1 MSLRLHAIGSLAL
14 AGALALAVSATAGTA
29 EYKIED
35 DAIKASLTG
44 KAGDAENGKKVFLNR
59 KKGNCLACHVVSSLK
74 DQPYH
79 GEVGPTLDG
88 TASRW
93 SEGELRLRI
102 VNPKAL
108 NEDTIMPSFYKKDGF
123 HRVLKKFKGKSVI
136 SAQEVEDVLAYIMT
150 FKDAE

>member
-1 MSLRLHAIGSLAL
+1 MSLRLHAIGSFAF
-14 AGALALAVSATAGTA
+14 AGALALAVTATAGTA

-44 KAGDAENGKKVFLNR
+44 KAGDPANGKKIFLNR
-59 KKGNCLACHVVSSLK
+59 KKGNCLACHAVSSLK
-74 DQPYH
+74 DHPYH
-79 GEVGPTLDG
+79 GEVGPPLDG

-102 VNPKAL
+102 VNPKAV
-108 NEDTIMPSFYKKDGF
+108 NEDTIMPSFYRKDGY

-136 SAQEVEDVLAYIMT
+136 SAQDVEDVLAYIMT

>member
-1 MSLRLHAIGSLAL
+1 MRLSALGVLAVGGAL
-14 AGALALAVSATAGTA
+14 TLATVAGAETVA
-29 EYKIED
+29 YKIED

-44 KAGDAENGKKVFLNR
+44 KAGDPGNGKKVFLNR
-59 KKGNCLACHVVSSLK
+59 RKGNCLACHVVSSLK

-79 GEVGPTLDG
+79 GEVGPPLDG

-108 NEDTIMPSFYKKDGF
+108 NEDTIMPSFYRADGF
-123 HRVLKKFKGKSVI
+123 HRVLKKFKGKTVI

>member
-1 MSLRLHAIGSLAL
+1 MSLRLHAIGSFAL
-14 AGALALAVSATAGTA
+14 AGALALAVSATAGTV

-35 DAIKASLTG
+35 EAINASLTG
-44 KAGDAENGKKVFLNR
+44 KPGDPANGKKVFLNR

-79 GEVGPTLDG
+79 GEVGPPLDG

-102 VNPKAL
+102 VNPKVV
-108 NEDTIMPSFYKKDGF
+108 NEETIMPAFYRTDGF
-123 HRVLKKFKGKSVI
+123 HRVLKNFKGKTVI